1 MVPDAP
7 ERLAQLP
14 EAARGA
20 GSTSFAEQGIMAAGL
35 GMGLGHLVALVVA
48 PPIGILAGVGAV
60 GFFSWR
66 RWSKERGARSREDA
80 RRYLGEVATRLN
92 NEIPPVVS
100 QAVAGARE
108 VLGRQITEALTA
120 EKERLTVSL
129 AEHEKNLASEKSA
142 VARRKAE
149 VEARLRRRNELRET
163 AEQLAT
169 RLPADREE
177 SS

>member
-1 MVPDAP
+1 MSAP
-7 ERLAQLP
+7 SASSR
-14 EAARGA
+14 
-20 GSTSFAEQGIMAAGL
+20 
-35 GMGLGHLVALVVA
+35 
-48 PPIGILAGVGAV
+48 
-60 GFFSWR
+60 WR

-120 EKERLTVSL
+120 EKERLTASL